1 MSTSV
6 AAAARFA
13 PAAVARSAFRSSA
26 AARRSFLQ
34 HNNSHPKAASRRF
47 LSNSSSLLAKK
58 YSEEHEWIELGAD
71 GKTGT
76 IGITTYA
83 AQQLGDVVYVELPEL
98 DSEISKGDV
107 IGAVESVKSASD
119 ILSPVSGKIVERN
132 ESLEEKPSSI
142 NADPEGQ
149 AWLAKIEI
157 ADPAELDTLLDPDAY
172 IKYTEE
178 ADH

>member
-13 PAAVARSAFRSSA
+13 PAVARRAFRPTTS
-26 AARRSFLQ
+26 
-34 HNNSHPKAASRRF
+34 
-47 LSNSSSLLAKK
+47 K

-76 IGITTYA
+76 IGITKYA
-83 AQQLGDVVYVELPEL
+83 AQQLGDVVYVELPE
-98 DSEISKGDV
+98 DGAEVSKGDV

-119 ILSPVSGKIVERN
+119 ILSPVSGKIVDRN
-132 ESLEEKPSSI
+132 EALEEKPSSI

-149 AWLAKIEI
+149 AWFAKIEI
-157 ADPAELDTLLDPDAY
+157 ADPAELDGLLDPEAY
-172 IKYTEE
+172 VKYTEE